1 MQRTTDMT
9 TGNPVKL
16 ILRFAFPLILAN
28 LGQQL
33 YMIVDAAIVGRGVG
47 VKALASVGAADWIYW
62 LILWTVIGFSQG
74 FSVFVS
80 KSFGEKNYAEMN
92 KNIAMSSV
100 LCVFLGILL
109 TFAGLVVA
117 PKLLNV
123 LDTPQDIVGGA
134 RVYLT
139 TMLSGTLI
147 VTAYNMASSILRA
160 LGDGRSPLIAMGIAA
175 LLNVGL
181 DLLFVFVFGWGIF
194 GAALASVLAQLFSFL
209 YCAFRIV
216 KVDCIHLSKSA
227 FELDFPLMKKLLV
240 FGIPMAFQYIVIALG
255 GIILQS
261 TVNLQGSIFVAGFT
275 AVNKLYGLLES
286 TAISLGIAFSTFFAQ
301 NFGAENYKRV
311 RNGLNTGIVM
321 LVGASAIVTFIVLLF
336 TEPLL
341 KIFLD
346 TTTPEGPEALKIG
359 IKYLLVITIP
369 LSVLYLLHL
378 YKNALQS
385 LGIASWSVVSGF
397 GEFFMRVVM
406 SKIVV
411 LYLGTEVLFYVE
423 PFAWLGG
430 LVFVFVPYYILR
442 NKILPASETYK
453 Q

>member
-16 ILRFAFPLILAN
+16 ILKFAFPLILAN

-117 PKLLNV
+117 PMLLDV

-134 RVYLT
+134 RVYLM

-181 DLLFVFVFGWGIF
+181 DLLFVFVFEWGIF
-194 GAALASVLAQLFSFL
+194 GAALASVLAQFFSFV
-209 YCAFRIV
+209 YCAFRII
-216 KVDCIHLSKSA
+216 KVDCIHLSKSS
-227 FELDFPLMKKLLV
+227 FKLDFPLMKKLLV

-346 TTTPEGPEALKIG
+346 TTTPEGPEALKIAV
-359 IKYLLVITIP
+359 KYLLVITIP

-397 GEFFMRVVM
+397 GEFFMCVFM

>member
-9 TGNPVKL
+9 TGNPVKH
-16 ILRFAFPLILAN
+16 ILKFAFPLILAN

-181 DLLFVFVFGWGIF
+181 DLLFVFVFEWGIF
-194 GAALASVLAQLFSFL
+194 GAALASVLAQLFSFV

-442 NKILPASETYK
+442 NKILPASGTDN

>member
-16 ILRFAFPLILAN
+16 ILKFAFPLILAN

-117 PKLLNV
+117 PMLLDV

-134 RVYLT
+134 RVYLM
-139 TMLSGTLI
+139 TMLSGPLI

-181 DLLFVFVFGWGIF
+181 DLLFVFVFEWGIF

-442 NKILPASETYK
+442 NKILPASGTDN

>member
-16 ILRFAFPLILAN
+16 ILKFAFPLILAN

-117 PKLLNV
+117 PMLLNV

-181 DLLFVFVFGWGIF
+181 DLLFVFVFEWGIF
-194 GAALASVLAQLFSFL
+194 GAALASVLAQLFSFV

-346 TTTPEGPEALKIG
+346 TTTPEGPEALKIAV
-359 IKYLLVITIP
+359 KYLLVITIP

>member
-16 ILRFAFPLILAN
+16 ILKFAFPLILAN

-117 PKLLNV
+117 PMLLDI

-181 DLLFVFVFGWGIF
+181 DLLFVFVFEWGIF
-194 GAALASVLAQLFSFL
+194 GAALASVLAQLFSFV

-397 GEFFMRVVM
+397 GEFFMRVFM

-442 NKILPASETYK
+442 NKILPASGTDN

>member
-16 ILRFAFPLILAN
+16 ILKFAFPLILAN

-117 PKLLNV
+117 PMLLDV

-181 DLLFVFVFGWGIF
+181 DLLFVFVFEWGIF
-194 GAALASVLAQLFSFL
+194 GAALASVLAQLFSFV

-397 GEFFMRVVM
+397 GEFFMRVFM

>member
-9 TGNPVKL
+9 TGSPVKL
-16 ILRFAFPLILAN
+16 ILKFAFPLILAN

-74 FSVFVS
+74 FSVFIS
-80 KSFGEKNYAEMN
+80 KYFGEKNYDEMN
-92 KNIAMSSV
+92 RNIAMSAL
-100 LCVFLGILL
+100 LCLILGGLL
-109 TFAGLVVA
+109 TVAGLVIA
-117 PKLLNV
+117 PMLLDV
-123 LDTPQDIVGGA
+123 LDTPQDIIGGA
-134 RVYLT
+134 KIYLT

-181 DLLFVFVFGWGIF
+181 DLLFVFVFEWGIF
-194 GAALASVLAQLFSFL
+194 GAAFASVLAQFFSFI

-216 KVDCIHLSKSA
+216 KIDCIRLSRSTFKPD
-227 FELDFPLMKKLLV
+227 LLLMKKLLV
-240 FGIPMAFQYIVIALG
+240 FGVPMAFQYIVIALG

-301 NFGAENYKRV
+301 NYGAGNYKRV
-311 RNGLNTGIVM
+311 RSGLGTGIIM
-321 LVGASAIVTFIVLLF
+321 LVGASAIVTVTVLLF

-341 KIFLD
+341 RIFLD
-346 TTTPEGPEALKIG
+346 TATPEGPEALQIG

-385 LGIASWSVVSGF
+385 LGIAFWSVVSGF
-397 GEFFMRVVM
+397 GEFFMRVFM
-406 SKIVV
+406 SKTVV
-411 LYLGTEVLFYVE
+411 SLLGTEVLFYVE
-423 PFAWLGG
+423 PLAWLGG
-430 LVFVFVPYYILR
+430 LVFVFVPYYVLR
-442 NKILPASETYK
+442 KKILPLKPTEK
-453 Q
+453 N

>member
-16 ILRFAFPLILAN
+16 ILKFAFPLILAN

-47 VKALASVGAADWIYW
+47 VTALASVGAADWIYW
-62 LILWTVIGFSQG
+62 LILWTIVGFSQG
-74 FSVFVS
+74 FSVFIS
-80 KSFGEKNYAEMN
+80 KSFGEKSYAEMN

-100 LCVFLGILL
+100 LCVFLGIIL
-109 TFAGLVVA
+109 TAAGLIAA
-117 PKLLNV
+117 PILLDV
-123 LDTPQDIVGGA
+123 LDTPQDIIGGA

-175 LLNVGL
+175 FLNVGL
-181 DLLFVFVFGWGIF
+181 DLLFVFVFEWGIF
-194 GAALASVLAQLFSFL
+194 GAAFASVLAQLFSFV
-209 YCAFRIV
+209 YCAVRIV
-216 KVDCIHLSKSA
+216 RIDCIRLSKSI
-227 FELDFPLMKKLLV
+227 FRPDFPLMKKLLV

-301 NFGAENYKRV
+301 NYGAGNYKRV
-311 RNGLNTGIVM
+311 RNGLNTGIIM
-321 LVGASAIVTFIVLLF
+321 LVGASAIVTVIVLLF

-378 YKNALQS
+378 YKNVLQS
-385 LGIASWSVVSGF
+385 LGIALWSVLSGF
-397 GEFFMRVVM
+397 GEFFIRVFM
-406 SKIVV
+406 SKAVV
-411 LYLGTEVLFYVE
+411 SLLGTEVLYYIE
-423 PFAWLGG
+423 PLAWLGG
-430 LVFVFVPYYILR
+430 LVFVFVPYYALR
-442 NKILPASETYK
+442 RKILPENKDSL
-453 Q
+453 

>member
-16 ILRFAFPLILAN
+16 ILKFAFPLILAN

-117 PKLLNV
+117 PMLLNV

-181 DLLFVFVFGWGIF
+181 DLLFVFVFEWGIF
-194 GAALASVLAQLFSFL
+194 GAALASVLAQLFSFV

-216 KVDCIHLSKSA
+216 KVDCIHLSKSS
-227 FELDFPLMKKLLV
+227 FKLDFPLMKKLLI

-321 LVGASAIVTFIVLLF
+321 LVGASAIVTVIVLLL

-346 TTTPEGPEALKIG
+346 TTTPEGPEALKIAV
-359 IKYLLVITIP
+359 KYLLVITIP

-397 GEFFMRVVM
+397 GEFFMRVFM

-442 NKILPASETYK
+442 NKILPASGTDN

>member
-117 PKLLNV
+117 PMLLDI

-181 DLLFVFVFGWGIF
+181 DLLFVFVFEWGIF
-194 GAALASVLAQLFSFL
+194 GAALASVLAQLFSFV

-442 NKILPASETYK
+442 NKILPASGTDN

>member
-16 ILRFAFPLILAN
+16 ILKFAFPLILAN

-117 PKLLNV
+117 PMLLDV

-134 RVYLT
+134 RVYLM

-181 DLLFVFVFGWGIF
+181 DLLFVFVFEWGIF
-194 GAALASVLAQLFSFL
+194 GAALASVLAQLFSFV
-209 YCAFRIV
+209 YCAFRII

-321 LVGASAIVTFIVLLF
+321 LVAASAIVTVIVLLL

-346 TTTPEGPEALKIG
+346 TTTPEGPEALKIAV
-359 IKYLLVITIP
+359 KYLLVITIP

-378 YKNALQS
+378 YKNSLQS

-442 NKILPASETYK
+442 NKILPASGTDK

>member
-194 GAALASVLAQLFSFL
+194 GAALASVLAQLFSFV

>member
-16 ILRFAFPLILAN
+16 ILKFAFPLILAN

-181 DLLFVFVFGWGIF
+181 DLLFVFVFEWGIF
-194 GAALASVLAQLFSFL
+194 GAALASVLAQLFSFV

-321 LVGASAIVTFIVLLF
+321 LVGASAIVTVIVLLL

-346 TTTPEGPEALKIG
+346 TTTPEGPEALKIAV
-359 IKYLLVITIP
+359 KYLLVITIP

-442 NKILPASETYK
+442 KKILPAIETYK